1 MAQKKKTTAKGGKKN
16 TKKAATKKP
25 AEPKLTAA
33 ERKAQK
39 EEAIQEAT
47 VKQRV
52 GAEVLGVVLIALG
65 VLLGLYLYRVTDEPL
80 GVALQKV
87 LFGSVGVVAFGLPPF
102 LALLGLFAIAGRK
115 RSPASGRLLVSVLL
129 VVFVAALMQLLSQY
143 GPRDAEGKAIPIAK
157 YIVDSFDRA
166 ATPTLR
172 AAEKAGGG
180 VIGGLICYVLE
191 LVGGR
196 TLCTVVVIAGIV
208 VCLLFITRISL
219 KTFPELLKNKMVET
233 IERLD
238 AEAAAEDYDEV
249 ASEPNALPARK
260 QKSLFIQNVDEAQPA
275 PVPEVDPD
283 ELGHLENIPQPGGQ
297 IRPQAEEPPVPKKK
311 SKVPFDEAFFVP
323 QADEPRKKPQ
333 GEDDL
338 SFFPSGGPLARKQRP
353 SGPAFLDEPV
363 DDVLRRPGDGPL
375 PANKPVPDLT
385 PPAPKE
391 DLFKLPPRRSRMARP
406 AEAEPTLEPV
416 TDRSEKK
423 TAIMPTLEP
432 KPLEDISAFGQDAA
446 AEASES
452 APAVTRPADPQNMT
466 MDELKAFTET
476 TPYAEGEAPLPEPER
491 APDKKFVYHDEAT
504 GEALPEPIEI
514 PQKEYQKPSLDV
526 LKTPEKNYRTAS
538 ETPEKTME
546 LLMETLA
553 SFNIE
558 AKPLGWSVGP
568 VVTRYELQPARGVRV
583 NRITTLSN
591 DLALA
596 LAAPR
601 VRIEAPIPG
610 KAAVGVEVPNKTAAT
625 VLLKEILDTDEFRNA
640 KSPVTMA
647 IGKDIGGK
655 IVVADLSKMPHML
668 IAGSTG
674 SGKSVCINDIIL
686 SMVYKS
692 GPEDLRLI
700 MVDPKQVELSVYST
714 LPHLLIPVVTDPK
727 KAASALRWA
736 VNEMTMRYKKFSDLG
751 AREITRYN
759 EMQEDP
765 TKRLPRIVV
774 IIDELADLM
783 MVAPDEVEDCI
794 CRIAQLGR
802 AAAIHLIVATQRP
815 SADVITGL
823 IKANIPSRAAF
834 AVSSAIDSR
843 IILDCTGAEKL
854 LGRGDCLFHPNGAAK
869 PTRLQAA
876 FVSDEE
882 VEAVVN
888 DIKAQNGTEPQY
900 DKDVEQAMS
909 GAAGGAKGGVFGEGK
924 QEDELLGEAVRIVL
938 DSGQASISMIQR
950 KLRVGYARAARL
962 VDMMEEQGYVSGF
975 DGSKPRK
982 VLIKR
987 SQWEAIFG
995 DGSGSY
1001 AADDEEAPEDDEA
1014 PWDERS
1020 NDGDEEKI

>member
-1 MAQKKKTTAKGGKKN
+1 MAQKKKTATKGGKKN
-16 TKKAATKKP
+16 TKKPAKKP
-25 AEPKLTAA
+25 AQPKLTAA
-33 ERKAQK
+33 EKRAQK
-39 EEAIQEAT
+39 EAAIQEAT
-47 VKQRV
+47 VMQRV
-52 GAEVLGVVLIALG
+52 GSEVLGVVLIALG
-65 VLLGLYLYRVTDEPL
+65 ILLGLYLYRTTDAPL

-87 LFGSVGVVAFGLPPF
+87 LFGAVGVVAFGLPPF
-102 LALLGLFAIAGRK
+102 LLLLGIFAIAGRK
-115 RSPASGRLLVSVLL
+115 RMPASGRMLVMVLL
-129 VVFVAALMQLLSQY
+129 VVFVAAAMQLAGHISM
-143 GPRDAEGKAIPIAK
+143 RDAASERIPIAQF
-157 YIVDSFDRA
+157 IVECFDRA
-166 ATPTLR
+166 ASPAMR
-172 AAEKAGGG
+172 AAEKSGGG
-180 VIGGLICYVLE
+180 VVGGLLCYFLEWIGGW
-191 LVGGR
+191 
-196 TLCTVVVIAGIV
+196 TLCSVAVVAGIV

-238 AEAAAEDYDEV
+238 AEADDEDYDEI
-249 ASEPNALPARK
+249 ASEYNAMPARK
-260 QKSLFIQNVDEAQPA
+260 QKSLFIQSVKDEEE

-283 ELGHLENIPQPGGQ
+283 QLGHLENIPLPGGK
-297 IRPQAEEPPVPKKK
+297 IRIREAAEPAPAPKKK
-311 SKVPFDEAFFVP
+311 GKVPFDEAFFVP
-323 QADEPRKKPQ
+323 EAEEPKKHDQ
-333 GEDDL
+333 DREDL
-338 SFFPSGGPLARKQRP
+338 SFFPSGGPLTKKTKT
-353 SGPAFLDEPV
+353 SGPAFTEEPV
-363 DDVLRRPGDGPL
+363 DDVLRLPGDGPL

-385 PPAPKE
+385 PELPKE
-391 DLFKLPPRRSRMARP
+391 DLFKMPPRRSKLSRVAEEPKAP
-406 AEAEPTLEPV
+406 AAEPT
-416 TDRSEKK
+416 
-423 TAIMPTLEP
+423 
-432 KPLEDISAFGQDAA
+432 PLEDVSIFGQET
-446 AEASES
+446 AEE
-452 APAVTRPADPQNMT
+452 APVAPVVRPKDPKNMT
-466 MDELKAFTET
+466 MDDLKAFTEA

-491 APDKKFVYHDEAT
+491 APDKKFVYHNEVT
-504 GEALPEPIEI
+504 GEALPEPMET
-514 PQKEYQKPSLDV
+514 PKKEYKFPSMDV

-546 LLMETLA
+546 LLIETLA

-558 AKPLGWSVGP
+558 CHALGYSVGP

-686 SMVYKS
+686 SMIYKS
-692 GPEDLRLI
+692 SPEDLRLI
-700 MVDPKQVELSVYST
+700 MVDPKQVELSVYAT

-736 VNEMTMRYKKFSDLG
+736 VNEMTMRYKKFSDVG
-751 AREITRYN
+751 AREIVRYN
-759 EMQEDP
+759 ELQDDP
-765 TKRLPRIVV
+765 KNRLPRIVV

-888 DIKAQNGTEPQY
+888 DVKAQNGTEPQY
-900 DKDVEQAMS
+900 DKDVEDAMS
-909 GAAGGAKGGVFGEGK
+909 GAAGGVKGGVFGEGK

-995 DGSGSY
+995 DGSYVPDG
-1001 AADDEEAPEDDEA
+1001 DEEPAEDDDEA
-1014 PWDERS
+1014 PWDEE
-1020 NDGDEEKI
+1020 EEKA

>member
-1 MAQKKKTTAKGGKKN
+1 MAKKKTASRGSGKKD
-16 TKKAATKKP
+16 TKKASAKKT
-25 AEPKLTAA
+25 AQPKLTAA
-33 ERKAQK
+33 ERREQK
-39 EEAIQEAT
+39 EEAIREAT
-47 VKQRV
+47 VRQRI
-52 GAEVLGVVLIALG
+52 GSEVLGVVLIALG
-65 VLLGLYLYRVTDEPL
+65 ILLGLYLYRTTDEPL
-80 GVALQKV
+80 GLALQKV
-87 LFGSVGVVAFGLPPF
+87 LFGAVGVVSFGLPPF
-102 LALLGLFAIAGRK
+102 LLLLGIFSIAGRK
-115 RSPASGRLLVSVLL
+115 RMPASGRMLVMVLL
-129 VVFVAALMQLLSQY
+129 VVFVAALTQLTAHVSV
-143 GPRDAEGKAIPIAK
+143 RDAEGKAIPIAK
-157 YIVDSFDRA
+157 FIVDCFDRA
-166 ATPTLR
+166 ASPAVAPLN
-172 AAEKAGGG
+172 KSGGG
-180 VIGGLICYVLE
+180 VIGGLICYALE
-191 LVGGR
+191 IIGGE
-196 TLCTVVVIAGIV
+196 TLCSVVVIAGIV

-238 AEAAAEDYDEV
+238 AESAEDDYDEV
-249 ASEPNALPARK
+249 ASESNALPARK
-260 QKSLFIQNVDEAQPA
+260 QKPLFIQSVDEEQRGSQI
-275 PVPEVDPD
+275 PEIDPD
-283 ELGHLENIPQPGGQ
+283 QLGHLENIPKPGGKV
-297 IRPQAEEPPVPKKK
+297 PAKQAEQPAPKKK
-311 SKVPFDEAFFVP
+311 NKLPFDEAFFVP
-323 QADEPRKKPQ
+323 EVEERRKAN
-333 GEDDL
+333 EDSDL
-338 SFFPSGGPLARKQRP
+338 SFFPSAGPLAKKAK
-353 SGPAFLDEPV
+353 SGPSFLDEPI
-363 DDVLRRPGDGPL
+363 DDVLRLPGDGPL
-375 PANKPVPDLT
+375 PANKPVPELT
-385 PPAPKE
+385 PEPVKE
-391 DLFKLPPRRSRMARP
+391 DLFKLPPRRSKIGRRM
-406 AEAEPTLEPV
+406 E
-416 TDRSEKK
+416 
-423 TAIMPTLEP
+423 
-432 KPLEDISAFGQDAA
+432 
-446 AEASES
+446 EASES
-452 APAVTRPADPQNMT
+452 EPLKTPDMIKIVSCPEVKKPVKELTPLEDLSVFSQPGPAEAPVVKPADPKNMT
-466 MDELKAFTET
+466 MEELAAFTEA
-476 TPYAEGEAPLPEPER
+476 TPYEDGEAPVKPER

-504 GEALPEPIEI
+504 GEALPEPIE
-514 PQKEYQKPSLDV
+514 PPRAEYVKPSLDV

-538 ETPEKTME
+538 ETPEKTMD
-546 LLMETLA
+546 LLIETLA

-558 AKPLGWSVGP
+558 CKALGWSVGP

-625 VLLKEILDTDEFRNA
+625 VLLKEILDSDEFRNA
-640 KSPVTMA
+640 KSPVSMA

-692 GPEDLRLI
+692 GPDDLRLI
-700 MVDPKQVELSVYST
+700 MVDPKQVELSVYGT

-736 VNEMTMRYKKFSDLG
+736 VNEMTLRYKKFSDLG
-751 AREITRYN
+751 AREISRYN
-759 EMQEDP
+759 ELQEDP
-765 TKRLPRIVV
+765 RNRLPRIVV

-843 IILDCTGAEKL
+843 IILDSTGAEKL
-854 LGRGDCLFHPNGAAK
+854 LGRGDCLFHPNGASK

-888 DIKAQNGTEPQY
+888 EIKAKNGNEPQF
-900 DKDVEQAMS
+900 DKEAEQAMS

-924 QEDELLGEAVRIVL
+924 QEDDLLGEAVRIVL

-995 DGSGSY
+995 DGSGAY
-1001 AADDEEAPEDDEA
+1001 TDGADTDDSDDA
-1014 PWDERS
+1014 PWDE
-1020 NDGDEEKI
+1020 DEERS